1 MAAGVENPDMRTL
14 LAALLFCLFALAS
27 LPASLHAQQTVPD
40 SGRVED
46 TFHYVPPPAWK
57 SVEIGDYY
65 FRKKDYRGALSRYQ
79 EAAKD
84 DPDYALAY
92 LALGRVYE
100 KLGKKRD
107 ALAAYRKYL
116 DALPSRKQADEAI
129 VAHKAIRRLED
140 QLRQE
145 PKRSRAA
152 PAPSSAAEK

>member
-1 MAAGVENPDMRTL
+1 MRTRL
-14 LAALLFCLFALAS
+14 TALLFCLFALAS
-27 LPASLHAQQTVPD
+27 LPVSLSAQQTVPD

-116 DALPSRKQADEAI
+116 DALPSQKQADEATG
-129 VAHKAIRRLED
+129 AHNAIRRLEQ

-145 PKRSRAA
+145 PKHRHAA
-152 PAPSSAAEK
+152 PAAEK